1 MKVKNQQ
8 MFSLK
13 SENGKQLKS
22 AKTFEVSADILE
34 NSENEKIAEI
44 S

>member
-8 MFSLK
+8 IFSLK

-22 AKTFEVSADILE
+22 AKTFEVSADFAE
-34 NSENEKIAEI
+34 HSGNEKN

>member
-8 MFSLK
+8 IFSLK

-22 AKTFEVSADILE
+22 AKTFEVSADFVE
-34 NSENEKIAEI
+34 KSGNEKIAEI